1 MKHTCA
7 VRVGSVDDLC
17 MCKNC
22 VCMCGTSAVTNQRVL
37 VLVTPGLSM
46 TAFSQHEE
54 SGVCDD
60 IQHSHQESERGLSV
74 LGTTMTTSKQDRQT
88 YPEFLGSN
96 FLLPDPLLLSFLL
109 SFLDVCLLLHA
120 QKGRGVLL
128 LLLLCCLVHLQCKS
142 SLFMMPSSFILLCVI
157 NYLSMCITKQN
168 DVGIA
173 GSSFHAEALGV
184 L

>member
-1 MKHTCA
+1 MTSKIHTR
-7 VRVGSVDDLC
+7 RV
-17 MCKNC
+17 KE
-22 VCMCGTSAVTNQRVL
+22 VCHPHA
-37 VLVTPGLSM
+37 
-46 TAFSQHEE
+46 
-54 SGVCDD
+54 
-60 IQHSHQESERGLSV
+60 V

-88 YPEFLGSN
+88 YPELLGSN

-120 QKGRGVLL
+120 QKGWGVLL

-142 SLFMMPSSFILLCVI
+142 SLFVKLSSFILLCVI
-157 NYLSMCITKQN
+157 NCLSMCIMKQD

-173 GSSFHAEALGV
+173 GSPFHAAALDV